1 MTAMKILL
9 KKLHPLLKYAYRWYS
24 SATHTFNYG
33 AIKIKI
39 LPGVFHPGLF
49 FSTRTFLEF
58 LQSVELKDRTILE
71 LGCGTGLISVY
82 CSKREAHVTASDI
95 NPVAV
100 LNTRQNCIS
109 NSAIVHVVQSDL
121 FTSLNPHAFEMILVN
136 PPYYPKKVNEDVE
149 HAWFCGEDFQYFRK
163 LFQQL
168 YHANYEGAVYMVL
181 SDDCDQTMI
190 EKIGNDSMFSFSK
203 VFERKTFGEV
213 NSVFKISR

>member
-1 MTAMKILL
+1 MKAMKILL

-24 SATHTFNYG
+24 SATHTFKYG

-58 LQSVELKDRTILE
+58 LQSAELKDRTILE
-71 LGCGTGLISVY
+71 LGSGTGLMSVY
-82 CSKREAHVTASDI
+82 CSKRGAHVTASDI
-95 NPVAV
+95 NPIAV
-100 LNTRQNCIS
+100 TNTRQNCLS
-109 NSAIVHVVQSDL
+109 NSAKVHVVQSDL
-121 FTSLNPHAFEMILVN
+121 FMSLNPEEFEMILVN
-136 PPYYPKKVNEDVE
+136 PPYYPKKVTEDVE

-168 YHANYEGAVYMVL
+168 HLTNYAGTVYMVL

-190 EKIGNDSMFSFSK
+190 QKIGNESMFTFSK
-203 VFERKTFGEV
+203 VFERRTFGEV
-213 NSVFKISR
+213 NSIFKISR